1 MTRHPA
7 TEMGAWPSLS
17 LEGNLITPA
26 MAARIGNPR
35 DDAAT
40 RTSYGVRQGLTIR
53 EDISTAFRVGQSH
66 WDEVDRR
73 QYPSLSA
80 TQRFAR
86 GFLAEAFGFHDL
98 APAHGAVSF
107 IVGERVPV
115 VVVPPGEDLDRRSP
129 TLSTDRSR
137 SAAFAL
143 QDWLNHHDHALWGLV
158 TNGVRVRLLRDNAS
172 LTRPAHIEADLKG
185 MFSNE
190 DVASFAAFW
199 LLIHRSRFGRAGAPA
214 TDCLLEQW
222 REEGARLGEA
232 ARDRLAAQVREALKV
247 LGSGVLGANRDLARQ
262 LTSGHIPLTDWFNE
276 LLHLVYRLIFL
287 MVAEDRNLLHPTRST
302 AAARELYGEGY
313 SLTTLRR
320 NCLRPA
326 TWDKHHDR
334 YEGMKVVFRAL
345 AGGEARLA
353 LPALGGLFDPGR
365 LPHLETARLPNNA
378 FMAALYHLGW
388 LPERSG
394 RVPVNWR
401 AMETEELGSVYE
413 SLLELQPQLAGDGPR
428 LEFAAEASE
437 RKGNQRK
444 TTGSYYTPDS
454 LVQALLDSALDPVLD
469 STEAEAA
476 DPAAALLELSILDPA
491 CGSGN
496 FLLGAAR
503 RLATRVAHIRADGTP
518 GLDEFRSALRDV
530 ARCCLHGV
538 DKNPMAVEL
547 ARVALWIETVT
558 PGLPLGFLD
567 EQIRC
572 GDSLLGLVDL
582 SVLADGIPDAAYKPL
597 TGDHKAAAKRYK
609 KLNQDVRDRGQGS
622 LALDTLDQEGFM
634 PAMKPLALTFS
645 RLRHLG
651 EDTVGQIKAK
661 AQRFQDLRQTPDFQ
675 RARAAADLYVAAFLL
690 PKTVAAPAPAATT
703 VPTTNELWQILRN
716 QEPPA
721 MESARQAAAAARAF
735 HWPLEFPDVMAQGGF
750 DVVLG
755 NVPWEMMQ
763 LDPREFFVS
772 RAPEITDAPNM
783 AARNRLIAKLEKDR
797 PHLHQEF
804 LRARLGVD
812 GSQSFVHGS
821 GRFPL
826 TSHGR
831 INLAPLFAETSL
843 SLLCDADGGRVG
855 LVLPTGII
863 TDSFTQY
870 FSRHI
875 LENNQVVSIY
885 DFENRAKLFPA
896 VASGQKF
903 CLLTMGNCGRE
914 ADFIFFVTA
923 VDQLKDQRRHFTLSG
938 DDIALINSN
947 TRTCPLFR
955 SATDAE
961 LTKKIYH
968 RVPILIDEELGN
980 KGNLWGISFK
990 LMFMMNTDSHL
1001 FRTAAELSDGG
1012 WDRNGSGWVWPEG
1025 TNPQS
1030 APEPQRSH
1038 RYVPLYEAK
1047 MAHQFD
1053 HRWATYGEAGKTMDA
1068 TPDQKADPHWE
1079 PDPRYWVPVEEV
1091 TARLAAKGWT
1101 RSWLLG
1107 YRGIA
1112 RVTDER
1118 TMIAGIIPPVACG
1131 NSYCLMMPV
1140 QDGHLCGALLANM
1153 NALVTD
1159 FVTRQKAG
1167 GTNLNFFIV
1176 KQIPILSPNFYSPE
1190 RLAFVRPRVL
1200 ELIYTSHALASFA
1213 QDLGHGGPPFPWD
1226 EQRRARLRAELDA
1239 FYARAYGLSR
1249 DELRYV
1255 LDPADVMG
1263 VDYPSETF
1271 RGLKK
1276 NEIKAHGEYR
1286 TQRLV
1291 LAAWDDLEAS
1301 GGFAALGL

>member
-73 QYPSLSA
+73 QYPSLAA

-107 IVGERVPV
+107 IAGERIPV

-158 TNGVRVRLLRDNAS
+158 TNGVRMRLLRDNAS

-247 LGSGVLGANRDLARQ
+247 LGSGVLSANRDLARQ

-287 MVAEDRNLLHPTRST
+287 MVAEDRNLLHPARST

-491 CGSGN
+491 CGSGH
-496 FLLGAAR
+496 FLLAAAR
-503 RLATRVAHIRADGTP
+503 RLATRVAHIRTDGTP
-518 GLDEFRSALRDV
+518 GLADFRSALRDV

-538 DKNPMAVEL
+538 DKNPMAVDL

-567 EQIRC
+567 GQIRC

-622 LALDTLDQEGFM
+622 LALDTLDQEGLM
-634 PAMKPLALTFS
+634 PAMKPLALAFS

-675 RARAAADLYVAAFLL
+675 RARAAADLYVDTFLL
-690 PKTVAAPAPAATT
+690 PKTGAAPAPGKPT

-755 NVPWEMMQ
+755 NPPWDVIQ
-763 LDPREFFVS
+763 LSEKEFFGA
-772 RAPEITDAPNM
+772 RRPEI
-783 AARNRLIAKLEKDR
+783 AALTGAKRKNAIEALGKTNLAIYEDFMSNKR
-797 PHLHQEF
+797 YHEAMNEF
-804 LRARLGVD
+804 VRE
-812 GSQSFVHGS
+812 S
-821 GRFPL
+821 GRFDL
-826 TSHGR
+826 TARGKL
-831 INLAPLFAETSL
+831 NTYNLFAELVANL
-843 SLLCDADGGRVG
+843 SRARAGVI
-855 LVLPTGII
+855 VPTGVA
-863 TDSFTQY
+863 TDATTAPF
-870 FSRHI
+870 FAHLVERER
-875 LENNQVVSIY
+875 LARLV
-885 DFENRAKLFPA
+885 DFENRAGLFPG
-896 VASGQKF
+896 VHRSFKF
-903 CLLTMGNCGRE
+903 CLLTMGQRE
-914 ADFIFFVTA
+914 TAARFAFFLSDPAQLA
-923 VDQLKDQRRHFTLSG
+923 VAERSFTLSPRQ
-938 DDIALINSN
+938 IAAINPN
-947 TRTCPLFR
+947 TRTAPTFR
-955 SATDAE
+955 SRQDGE
-961 LTKKIYH
+961 LTARIYGK
-968 RVPILIDEELGN
+968 VPVLMEDSKGSQGN
-980 KGNLWGISFK
+980 PWSIEFRQGLFNMTS
-990 LMFMMNTDSHL
+990 DSHL

-1053 HRWATYGEAGKTMDA
+1053 HRWAIYGEAGKTMNA

-1091 TARLAAKGWT
+1091 TARLDAKGWT

-1107 YRGIA
+1107 YRRIA
-1112 RVTDER
+1112 RATDER

-1131 NSYCLMMPV
+1131 HNYLLMMPV
-1140 QDGHLCGALLANM
+1140 QDGRLCGALLANM

-1159 FVTRQKAG
+1159 FVARQKIG
-1167 GTNLNFFIV
+1167 GTDLSFFIV

-1200 ELIYTSHALASFA
+1200 EIIYTSHALASFA

-1255 LDPADVMG
+1255 LDPADVLG

-1271 RGLKK
+1271 RGLKE

-1301 GGFAALGL
+1301 GDFAALGL